1 MDYEKEQGNDTEVE
15 GAKQG
20 GTTAAGKEE
29 SGNHAE
35 LAHVLY
41 FGLHYSPLHYA
52 YLIVV
57 LNPTSAVFWKQ
68 GDEKVIDDAFRERD
82 PNRHC
87 AMRGMSGR
95 VSTRITVTVLNY

>member
-1 MDYEKEQGNDTEVE
+1 MKKNKETIQKLREQNKEARLQL
-15 GAKQG
+15 AKKKAV
-20 GTTAAGKEE
+20 TMLNWHMFCT
-29 SGNHAE
+29 
-35 LAHVLY
+35 LDCT
-41 FGLHYSPLHYA
+41 SPLHYA